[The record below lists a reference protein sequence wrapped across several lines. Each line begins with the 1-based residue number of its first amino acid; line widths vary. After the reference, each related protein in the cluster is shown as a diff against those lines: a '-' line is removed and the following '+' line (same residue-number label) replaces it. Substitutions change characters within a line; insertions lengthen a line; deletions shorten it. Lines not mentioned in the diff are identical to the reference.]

1 MMKSSMMINPLM
13 VSMMATRQPLLMA
26 SCLPMRNFGYAAR
39 YVGPNDMI
47 R

>member
-1 MMKSSMMINPLM
+1 MRLSPMMNPLM
-13 VSMMATRQPLLMA
+13 VSMMMTRQPMMLAACM
-26 SCLPMRNFGYAAR
+26 PMRNFGYSAR